1 MSPLRFLRFLAPN
14 AVTSLGMLFG
24 LLSIVATYEHRYIDA
39 SWLIIW
45 AVLLDRVDGLV
56 ARTLKATSEFGMH
69 MDSFADAI
77 NFGIAPAFL
86 VYVSLS
92 SIEPLGFATGAGRV
106 LLLVACA
113 VWVLANVFRLAKF
126 NVVSEEAAGVG
137 KVFFG
142 VPTTLAAGTMV
153 IWFLVLLK
161 YAPAG
166 GAMGDPAAFRGV
178 KLLGGWEAPLSV
190 WGYVPAVMICLA
202 FLMASNLPTPKL
214 VAPSNKVLSAL
225 LLGNVFA
232 GYMCGFARMYPDF
245 MFWMPTSWMIMAL
258 VWSQFS
264 PKARKLRPPP
274 FLPLGI
280 DPALDDD
287 DDEVGSDELHHQ
299 QG

>member
-1 MSPLRFLRFLAPN
+1 MPALRLLRYLAPN
-14 AVTSLGMLFG
+14 AVTSLGMMFG
-24 LLSIVATYEHRYIDA
+24 LLSMVATYEHRYIDA

-86 VYVSLS
+86 VYVSLG
-92 SIEPLGFATGAGRV
+92 SIEALGFGAGPGRV

-126 NVVSEEAAGVG
+126 NVVSEEASSVG

-142 VPTTLAAGTMV
+142 LPTTLAAGTMV

-166 GAMGDPAAFRGV
+166 GAMGDPRAFRGM
-178 KLLGGWEAPLSV
+178 KLLGDWEVPLTV

-214 VAPSNKVLSAL
+214 VAPKSRVLTVL

-232 GYMCGFARMYPDF
+232 GYMCGFARIFPDY
-245 MFWMPTSWMIMAL
+245 MFWMPTSWVVMAL
-258 VWSQFS
+258 AWGQLS

-274 FLPLGI
+274 FLPMGS
-280 DPALDDD
+280 DVGHDE
-287 DDEVGSDELHHQ
+287 DDEVSDELRHQ
-299 QG
+299 EG

>member
-1 MSPLRFLRFLAPN
+1 MPSARLLRYLAPN

-24 LLSIVATYEHRYIDA
+24 LLSLVATYEHRYVDA
-39 SWLIIW
+39 AWLIIW

-56 ARTLKATSEFGMH
+56 ARTLKATSDFGMQ

-86 VYVSLS
+86 VYVSLG
-92 SIEPLGFATGAGRV
+92 SIEALGFGAGVGRA

-126 NVVSEEAAGVG
+126 NVVSEEASSVG

-142 VPTTLAAGTMV
+142 VPTTLAAGTMI

-161 YAPAG
+161 YAPVG
-166 GAMGDPAAFRGV
+166 GPMGDPAAFRGM
-178 KLLGGWEAPLSV
+178 KLLGDWQVPLRV

-202 FLMASNLPTPKL
+202 FLMASNLPVPKL
-214 VAPSNKVLSAL
+214 VAPKNKVLAVL

-232 GYMCGFARMYPDF
+232 GYVCGFARLYPDF
-245 MFWMPTSWMIMAL
+245 MFWMPTSWMVMAL
-258 VWSQFS
+258 VWGQLSRR
-264 PKARKLRPPP
+264 ARKLRPPP
-274 FLPLGI
+274 FLPVTPSGVV
-280 DPALDDD
+280 DEDESVPADD
-287 DDEVGSDELHHQ
+287 LRHQ
-299 QG
+299 ES